1 MCEIIH
7 PMLKNA
13 LALVLF
19 CLAAFAEPVLA
30 EPVVEIPFRFTDGF
44 ICIEARLAQSSR
56 PLNLMLDSGAGAS
69 VLSLRTARRLKL
81 KIARAENVRG
91 VGSEAAAYQFDPV
104 YATAGGVALPKTT
117 LAVDLSMAD
126 ELCSRPVD
134 GLVGVD
140 FFRDRV
146 VQIDYKRRCLR
157 FISTFARRRA
167 MPRARSI
174 RSWRRP

>member
-69 VLSLRTARRLKL
+69 VLSLRTARRLNP
-81 KIARAENVRG
+81 R
-91 VGSEAAAYQFDPV
+91 S
-104 YATAGGVALPKTT
+104 VA
-117 LAVDLSMAD
+117 
-126 ELCSRPVD
+126 
-134 GLVGVD
+134 
-140 FFRDRV
+140 
-146 VQIDYKRRCLR
+146 
-157 FISTFARRRA
+157 
-167 MPRARSI
+167 I
-174 RSWRRP
+174 RSLVTDPRVGNLLSCGVQVWEASVHA